1 MTASAQSPLEP
12 TAADPRDEPAPEESE
27 AHASRMASRV
37 PPRLDLAVLETA
49 MIAATLALFAGVL
62 L

>member
-1 MTASAQSPLEP
+1 MSVSAQSPLEP
-12 TAADPRDEPAPEESE
+12 IAANPRDVPAPEKSE